1 MKQGTFNTV
10 LILVAFTTGFVVYYL
25 VFGNASKDSVLH
37 DLYQGG
43 PLIAV
48 LISMSIMVLTYIIER
63 VLSLKKA
70 NGTGSQEKFLVDVM
84 KNINDNNFDG
94 AVKSCDKQRSSL
106 ANILKKGIIR
116 YNEVSSMKGY
126 DKKEK
131 IEEVK
136 RVLEETTMFEMPIL
150 ERNLIALSTIAS
162 IATLVGLLG
171 TVLGMIRSFAALARA
186 GSPDASALSRGISE
200 ALFNTA
206 GGIGIAI
213 FAIVAYN
220 FFTTKIDGMTY
231 LIDESGKDVLRNL
244 ESKHD

>member
-1 MKQGTFNTV
+1 MT
-10 LILVAFTTGFVVYYL
+10 
-25 VFGNASKDSVLH
+25 
-37 DLYQGG
+37 
-43 PLIAV
+43 
-48 LISMSIMVLTYIIER
+48 
-63 VLSLKKA
+63 
-70 NGTGSQEKFLVDVM
+70 
-84 KNINDNNFDG
+84 
-94 AVKSCDKQRSSL
+94 
-106 ANILKKGIIR
+106 
-116 YNEVSSMKGY
+116 
-126 DKKEK
+126 KKEK

-150 ERNLIALSTIAS
+150 EKNLIALSTIAS

>member
-1 MKQGTFNTV
+1 
-10 LILVAFTTGFVVYYL
+10 
-25 VFGNASKDSVLH
+25 
-37 DLYQGG
+37 
-43 PLIAV
+43 
-48 LISMSIMVLTYIIER
+48 
-63 VLSLKKA
+63 
-70 NGTGSQEKFLVDVM
+70 
-84 KNINDNNFDG
+84 
-94 AVKSCDKQRSSL
+94 
-106 ANILKKGIIR
+106 
-116 YNEVSSMKGY
+116 
-126 DKKEK
+126 
-131 IEEVK
+131 
-136 RVLEETTMFEMPIL
+136 MFEMPIL